1 MQSRHRRH
9 VAQPAR
15 SPLKSSLAM
24 AVVSATLGL
33 QYAVV
38 EPLFGAAGQAHAAT
52 VLQRY
57 AIPAGPL
64 ELAITRFAGEA
75 GIALSYDTRLT
86 AGLTSPALEGS
97 YSVEQGFAR
106 LLQGSSL
113 YAVLNGDGSY
123 SLVEAGAGKGV
134 SLAPTAVIGQGLE
147 PDARSYTT
155 GTASVGSKV
164 ATSLREVPHS
174 VSVMTR
180 QRIEDQNLDRLTD
193 VMSKMTGVSLQKG
206 GVSQAAMGNE
216 SNFFSRGFAVSN
228 TTIDGGAPLTTSI
241 AGYGSLS
248 QLDMAQYER
257 VEFLRGVDGLYSS
270 TGDPGGTVNLVRKRA
285 LRDSQ
290 LSFSAS
296 VGSWDNYRS
305 EFDVTGPLVDGG
317 NLRGRLGM
325 AYQDSKSF
333 LDHVDTQS
341 ALTYGSLELDLNPAT
356 TLTLGGSYQDND
368 GVPYYAGLPRYS
380 NGDDLG
386 LPRHTA
392 YTASW
397 NTVRE
402 KTTQLYSRLEHAFN
416 DDWSLTTDLSYV
428 DIDRDSAG
436 LYFFGAVDPIT
447 ATGPTWNNF
456 PNTSGSE
463 RKSFNSYARGGFD
476 AFGRHHDL
484 LLGVDY
490 THTVGNVVQRR
501 GLMGIPLDLDGR
513 NPPDDQGSVPVKKQ
527 VLPEIRRSAY
537 GMTRLALT
545 DELKLI
551 LGGRLSDYSYQN
563 KQDFYSG
570 DLSKTR
576 PSTEHK
582 NGVFTPYAGLTYDLN
597 EQWTAYTSYAETFT
611 PQAGFTDTSGTQI
624 DPATSKNYE
633 IGLKGQ
639 LFDGRVNTSLAAY
652 RIEQEGTA
660 VYDEDAEG
668 PPQSAATCCYFN
680 AGEVVSKGFDAEI
693 SGELAKGLQLMAGYT
708 YSRLEAKNA
717 NEGRSTFEG
726 VTPKHLLKVWGT
738 WQLPGELQDWKVGL
752 GAISQS
758 ATSKSGEV
766 STFDAD
772 TGTWGGPTT
781 PYRFS
786 QSGYTIWSA
795 SLDYRIDENW
805 SATLNGNNLFDKKY
819 YSTVGTSQ
827 YNNFYGDPRNVM
839 LTVRSRF

>member
-1 MQSRHRRH
+1 MQSRHRSR
-9 VAQPAR
+9 VAQPVR
-15 SPLKSSLAM
+15 QPRKSALAV
-24 AVVSATLGL
+24 AVVSATLAL
-33 QYAVV
+33 QYALF
-38 EPLFGAAGQAHAAT
+38 EPLLRDAGQARASA
-52 VLQRY
+52 VQNRY
-57 AIPAGPL
+57 AIAAGPL
-64 ELAITRFAGEA
+64 ELALTRFAGES
-75 GIALSYDTRLT
+75 GVALSYDTRLT
-86 AGLTSPALEGS
+86 AGRTSPGLEGI
-97 YSVEQGFAR
+97 YSVEQGFAQ
-106 LLQGSSL
+106 LLQGNPLS
-113 YAVLNGDGSY
+113 AVLNGDGSY
-123 SLVEAGAGKGV
+123 SLVEASTGSGV
-134 SLAPTAVIGQGLE
+134 SLAPTAVVGQGLE
-147 PDARSYTT
+147 PDAHSYT
-155 GTASVGSKV
+155 ASAATVGSKV

-174 VSVMTR
+174 VSVITR
-180 QRIEDQNLDRLTD
+180 QRIEDQNLNNLTE

-206 GVSQAAMGNE
+206 GISQAAMGNE

-270 TGDPGGTVNLVRKRA
+270 TGDPGGTINLVRKRA

-290 LSFSAS
+290 LAFSAS
-296 VGSWDNYRS
+296 AGSWDNYRS
-305 EFDVTGPLVDGG
+305 EFDITGPLVDSG

-333 LDHVDTQS
+333 LDYVDTQN
-341 ALTYGSLELDLNPAT
+341 ALTYGSLEVDLNPAT
-356 TLTLGGSYQDND
+356 TLTVGGSYQDND

-380 NGDDLG
+380 NGDDLK

-392 YTASW
+392 YTANW

-402 KTTQLYSRLEHAFN
+402 KTTQLYSKLEHSFS

-436 LYFFGAVDPIT
+436 LYFFGAVDPISG
-447 ATGPTWNNF
+447 TGPAWNNF
-456 PNTSGSE
+456 PNTSGSV
-463 RKSFNSYARGGFD
+463 RKSVNSYVKGGFD
-476 AFGRHHDL
+476 AFDRHHEL
-484 LLGVDY
+484 LVGVDY
-490 THTVGNVVQRR
+490 THTVGNVIQRW
-501 GLMGIPLDLDGR
+501 GLQGIPLDLGGR
-513 NPPDDQGSVPVKKQ
+513 NPPQDQGSELVKKQ

-537 GMTRLALT
+537 AMTRLALT

-563 KQDFYSG
+563 KQDFYTG
-570 DLSKTR
+570 GTSKSR
-576 PSTEHK
+576 PQTEHK

-611 PQAGFTDTSGTQI
+611 PQAGFTDTSGAQI

-639 LFDGRVNTSLAAY
+639 LFDGRVNTSFAVY
-652 RIEQEGTA
+652 RIEQEGSA
-660 VYDEDAEG
+660 VYDEAAEG

-680 AGEVVSKGFDAEI
+680 AGEVVSKGFDAEV
-693 SGELAKGLQLMAGYT
+693 SGEVTTGLQLMAGYT
-708 YSRLEAKNA
+708 YNRLVAKHA
-717 NEGRSTFEG
+717 EEGRSTFEG

-758 ATSKSGEV
+758 GTSKSGQV
-766 STFDAD
+766 STFDPDA
-772 TGTWGGPTT
+772 GTWGDPTV
-781 PYRFS
+781 PYKFS

-795 SLDYRIDENW
+795 SLDYKIDKNW

-827 YNNFYGDPRNVM
+827 YNNFYGDPRNFM
-839 LTVRSRF
+839 LTIRSKF